1 MLDISTVIQNEKT
14 NKILLLSTAIFMMGI
29 LTLKTFMSSDVLE
42 LTLLSLTLVLL
53 IFHYIISNKSITIYR
68 IEIMWFL
75 FLVYFV
81 FNILYQGRFM
91 KIHILDIFIF
101 TFIFLLLLLYKV
113 NVNYFITAFKA
124 IFIFS
129 FVYALSAIFQYLYMD
144 LYSKYVLYR
153 FNDNQIE
160 EILRLIRNGNYTG
173 FTNQTAYL
181 AGFLVFGIGVVVIL
195 YKNIV
200 KKFYH
205 ILFIISIPLLFY
217 SLLLTGKR
225 AHLLFMFISLIITF
239 LFSTEIKKFFNQ
251 FMKVI
256 IGIGF
261 FLLAIIFI
269 FANYT
274 PNVESQFGKVYFRI
288 ESTIE
293 GFIAGEDVTSGRVY
307 LYEHA
312 LNLFNEAPIL
322 GIGWRGF
329 YESSL
334 GVINLNKLSHPHN
347 IYIQLLTELGIV
359 GFLLFMIPVVY
370 AFIRTIKL
378 LMNTNTLF
386 KYDLRWKVALQ
397 YSLFIQ
403 SFFLLYGITGNL
415 LTDHIFL
422 LMYFFAVTITLSSM
436 KYAKLEQMNTI
447 KSSNQNIDSSFS
459 VSR

>member
-68 IEIMWFL
+68 IDIMWFL

-81 FNILYQGRFM
+81 FNILYQSRFM
-91 KIHILDIFIF
+91 KNHILDIFIF

-293 GFIAGEDVTSGRVY
+293 GF
-307 LYEHA
+307 
-312 LNLFNEAPIL
+312 
-322 GIGWRGF
+322 
-329 YESSL
+329 
-334 GVINLNKLSHPHN
+334 
-347 IYIQLLTELGIV
+347 
-359 GFLLFMIPVVY
+359 
-370 AFIRTIKL
+370 
-378 LMNTNTLF
+378 
-386 KYDLRWKVALQ
+386 
-397 YSLFIQ
+397 
-403 SFFLLYGITGNL
+403 
-415 LTDHIFL
+415 
-422 LMYFFAVTITLSSM
+422 
-436 KYAKLEQMNTI
+436 
-447 KSSNQNIDSSFS
+447 
-459 VSR
+459 

>member
-1 MLDISTVIQNEKT
+1 MR
-14 NKILLLSTAIFMMGI
+14 ILLLDVFIF
-29 LTLKTFMSSDVLE
+29 S
-42 LTLLSLTLVLL
+42 
-53 IFHYIISNKSITIYR
+53 
-68 IEIMWFL
+68 FL
-75 FLVYFV
+75 FL
-81 FNILYQGRFM
+81 
-91 KIHILDIFIF
+91 
-101 TFIFLLLLLYKV
+101 LLILYKV
-113 NVNYFITAFKA
+113 KVDYYIIALKI

-129 FVYALSAIFQYLYMD
+129 LVYALSAIYQYLYMD
-144 LYSKYVLYR
+144 LYSKYILYR
-153 FNDNQIE
+153 FNEEQIA
-160 EILRLIRNGNYTG
+160 EIVRLIRNGNYTG

-181 AGFLVFGIGVVVIL
+181 AGFLVFGIGVVFIL

-200 KKFYH
+200 KKFYR
-205 ILFIISIPLLFY
+205 ILFILSIPLLFY

-274 PNVESQFGKVYFRI
+274 PNIESQFGKVYFRI
-288 ESTIE
+288 ENTIE
-293 GFIAGEDVTSGRVY
+293 GFIAGEDVTSGRID
-307 LYEHA
+307 LYKHA
-312 LNLFNEAPIL
+312 LNLFNEAPLL

-334 GVINLNKLSHPHN
+334 GVINLNKFSHPHN

-422 LMYFFAVTITLSSM
+422 LMYFFAVTITLSSI
-436 KYAKLEQMNTI
+436 KYAKLKQIKTI
-447 KSSNQNIDSSFS
+447 EASNQNIYSSFS